1 MAERV
6 LKIKTVSEV
15 SEAVAG
21 LTDLTG
27 SLKGV
32 GTAAIEAAGKA
43 KGEWVALEA
52 EWKKANPALK
62 GVADAAFEVESALNK
77 MGRAGSE
84 SQLEGGLVKAQ
95 VALDRYKAKL
105 DEVRAAG
112 GTIDEGM
119 RGSLAVMESSIQ
131 AGTMKLVAMREE
143 TARAK
148 ATIASL
154 SEEAR
159 KSGQA
164 AQQFGEEWRKSAY
177 AAGDAARKSAGEQ
190 AKLGTQAKSTG
201 TAMKGLKDNTDG
213 VAKGMMAASGAVG
226 PFGEILEKLKVSSD
240 TTTGKLAGLAFEAV
254 AIGGAFKIGYDAGTK
269 FNEFLQNHGN
279 YLEKAIDKVTS
290 LGSAYAGMKANMTGL
305 AADIDLEN
313 AALTEHTK
321 SLLAQIVARAAARKA
336 TEEADAAIKA
346 ALPGWK
352 SAADQQKELNTTIE
366 NTARKFADLQ
376 KNGADW
382 KKEVEANQEPL
393 TQFVETLNA
402 QKVAIETLPEPLQ
415 QAIKYLQELKAAAEG
430 AGGAAS
436 GIEKLKAAIEGL
448 GSAGTA
454 DSIKSIAEAL
464 ATIRAEG
471 GNTGDAFASNI
482 DAMRELREQAK
493 GSYDTLD
500 AFRKQILDQIPAYQA
515 MALVNEDYVGALD
528 KMDAA
533 YARIAEARR
542 AANEADIEAL
552 ANMERMEAQARSMTT
567 SIDTIGEAWYRATG
581 QVAGF
586 TVEVRT
592 ATKAVEETNPQ
603 FDLMIEELAKVS
615 DEYGRMVPW
624 MGALIAQLEKGTIS
638 VEEFLVQ
645 IDAMNRGFLQ
655 IQGMSGN
662 MFGDIGSEVAR
673 LTKIINDFVGGERK
687 RTRDS
692 RTRDWR
698 KKS

>member
-6 LKIKTVSEV
+6 LKVKTVSEV
-15 SEAVAG
+15 AESIAG
-21 LTDLTG
+21 LTDLSG

-32 GTAAIEAAGKA
+32 GTAAFEAAGKS
-43 KGEWVALEA
+43 KGAWKELEA
-52 EWKKANPALK
+52 EWQKANPTLK

-95 VALDRYKAKL
+95 VALDRYKSKL

-131 AGTMKLVAMREE
+131 AGTMKLVAMRDE

-164 AQQFGEEWRKSAY
+164 AQQFGEDWRKSAY
-177 AAGDAARKSAGEQ
+177 AAGDAARRAGGEQ
-190 AKLGTQAKSTG
+190 AKLGTQAKNAGS
-201 TAMKGLKDNTDG
+201 AMKGLKDNTDS
-213 VAKGMMAASGAVG
+213 VAKGMMSASGAVG

-240 TTTGKLAGLAFEAV
+240 TTTGKLAGLAFKAV
-254 AIGGAFKIGYDAGTK
+254 AIGGAFKLGYDAGTK
-269 FNEFLQNHGN
+269 FNEFLQSHGN

-321 SLLAQIVARAAARKA
+321 SLLAQVVARAAARNA
-336 TEEADAAIKA
+336 TKEADEAIKA
-346 ALPGWK
+346 AIPGWK

-382 KKEVEANQEPL
+382 EKEVEANQEPL
-393 TQFVETLNA
+393 AQFVAKLNE

-430 AGGAAS
+430 VGGAVS
-436 GIEKLKAAIEGL
+436 GLEMLKTAIDAI
-448 GSAGTA
+448 GSTDTA
-454 DSIKSIAEAL
+454 ESIKSVAEAL
-464 ATIRAEG
+464 ASIRAEG
-471 GNTGDAFASNI
+471 GNIGEAVAKNSEAFTS
-482 DAMRELREQAK
+482 LRDSAK

-500 AFRKQILDQIPAYQA
+500 AFRKQIMDQIPAYQA
-515 MALVNEDYVGALD
+515 SAMVNEDYVGALD
-528 KMDAA
+528 KMNDA
-533 YARIAEARR
+533 YARLEQSRR
-542 AANEADIEAL
+542 AANDADLEAGAAMARLSEEATR
-552 ANMERMEAQARSMTT
+552 ASHA
-567 SIDTIGEAWYRATG
+567 IDTIGEAWYRATG

-592 ATKAVEETNPQ
+592 ATKAVEETNPG
-603 FDLMIEELAKVS
+603 FESMIEDLAKVS

-624 MGALIAQLEKGTIS
+624 FGALIAKLEKGAIS

-645 IDAMNRGFLQ
+645 LDAMNRGFIQ

-692 RTRDWR
+692 TTRDWR
-698 KKS
+698 KKR